1 MVGINRGA
9 LGIIR
14 RNLPKRET
22 ELPRKY
28 RPPAAKRRKSKKTGP
43 YVYEGAPEPEEG
55 EDTEV
60 AAASE
65 ELDDEEWAGDP
76 GATVVAAAE
85 GRQKGREPARHL
97 VKDYSYVRG
106 EVIRILGLASFLI
119 VSLLITAVLRN

>member
-1 MVGINRGA
+1 
-9 LGIIR
+9 
-14 RNLPKRET
+14 
-22 ELPRKY
+22 LPRKY

-43 YVYEGAPEPEEG
+43 SVYEGAPEPEEG

-60 AAASE
+60 AAAPE
-65 ELDDEEWAGDP
+65 ELDDEEWAGDAQ
-76 GATVVAAAE
+76 ATVVVAAE